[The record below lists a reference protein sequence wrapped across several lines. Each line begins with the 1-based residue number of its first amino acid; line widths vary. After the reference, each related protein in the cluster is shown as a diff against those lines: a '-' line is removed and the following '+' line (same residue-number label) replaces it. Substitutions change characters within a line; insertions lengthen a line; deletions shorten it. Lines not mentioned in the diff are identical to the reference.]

1 MNTNSDSPQNDAV
14 ERCNRAWQR
23 AYNKEVADIDEDEDT
38 YPAKKAGNA
47 AYRRAMP
54 PLSGYQN
61 ICDFI
66 ACVTNALVLDA
77 IAACDAKRLLAAAKI
92 AITAV
97 RSEPAP
103 PKNKRPELSKDGQE
117 LLKAAPELSNDSP
130 QIPGEPDANE
140 SGARTKG
147 GQIEN
152 EKGLGIQLEEALE

>member
-66 ACVTNALVLDA
+66 ACVTQAYMWDIIRHQQANHLF
-77 IAACDAKRLLAAAKI
+77 AAVKI
-92 AITAV
+92 ALCAL
-97 RSEPAP
+97 RQQPEPANSTRRGP
-103 PKNKRPELSKDGQE
+103 GRPRKST
-117 LLKAAPELSNDSP
+117 PS
-130 QIPGEPDANE
+130 
-140 SGARTKG
+140 
-147 GQIEN
+147 
-152 EKGLGIQLEEALE
+152 EKIN